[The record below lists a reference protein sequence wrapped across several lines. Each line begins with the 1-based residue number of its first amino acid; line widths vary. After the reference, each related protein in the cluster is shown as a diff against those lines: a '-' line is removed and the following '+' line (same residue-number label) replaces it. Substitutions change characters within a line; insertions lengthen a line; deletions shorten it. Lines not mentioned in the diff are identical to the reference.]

1 MSNYDITKGGCADW
15 AQWLEIASPIPGVF
29 EYSGEINVEEAS
41 SALILTTF
49 ASNERFQPLGH
60 GVKIA
65 VFDPKGW
72 SLTDDED
79 ASERFIYTHDGQPY
93 LAIINNPIL
102 GRWTLQIYSEGESA
116 FAVNLCVFK
125 AVVDA
130 PNVAASA
137 SASGPPR
144 LRCGICKSVTK
155 ALALAIVAAGTLKVL
170 PAALVAAVAAYLG
183 LAKAAAAAF
192 NNSILGD
199 GATKIAEKLCKNI
212 GLC

>member
-1 MSNYDITKGGCADW
+1 MSNYDITKGRCADW
-15 AQWLEIASPIPGVF
+15 AQWLEIASPIPDVF
-29 EYSGEINVEEAS
+29 EYSGEINVDEAS

-65 VFDPKGW
+65 MLDPKGW
-72 SLTDDED
+72 SLTNDED
-79 ASERFIYTHDGQPY
+79 SSERFIYTHDGQPH
-93 LAIINNPIL
+93 LAIITNPTP

-125 AVVDA
+125 TLASA
-130 PNVAASA
+130 PDVAASA

-155 ALALAIVAAGTLKVL
+155 ALALAIVAAGTFKLL

-183 LAKAAAAAF
+183 LAKATAEAF
-192 NNSILGD
+192 INSVLGD
-199 GATKIAEKLCKNI
+199 GVTKIAEKLCKSI